1 MNEAARQHHSREFC
15 DGTVDSTLTR
25 VTCMAVQCPKCLKAG
40 LLNKTRKPIE
50 TRPQSMLEARE
61 LPKCDLSN
69 RLEEHLH
76 RAVQGAPPT

>member
-1 MNEAARQHHSREFC
+1 M
-15 DGTVDSTLTR
+15 
-25 VTCMAVQCPKCLKAG
+25 CMPVQCPKCLKAG

-76 RAVQGAPPT
+76 RAVQGAHNTAPPLPTRHPTHTLLQAGRHHCFAP